1 MARAG
6 VCAWVLGRRLGRRL
20 EDQREVTSP
29 SLSLSFVR
37 LFVYVCAREWFC
49 PCPDPA
55 RGAYH
60 LAQVPWLHLALCKHG
75 ACSGGGDLWGCVAP
89 GTLLSSPARPSKVNH
104 PSAQPLLSRL
114 SSPGP
119 QGTLFEGLKVKPRCG
134 EHPSVCRRQ
143 DRTTLC
149 QCLPSSRAWLTV
161 WMVLLCVFF
170 FCGENSVQVMTSG
183 DLG

>member
-1 MARAG
+1 MR
-6 VCAWVLGRRLGRRL
+6 
-20 EDQREVTSP
+20 SP
-29 SLSLSFVR
+29 LPRCLCR
-37 LFVYVCAREWFC
+37 LFVCLFMCVLGSGFV
-49 PCPDPA
+49 PA
-55 RGAYH
+55 RILPEALITWHRCPGSN
-60 LAQVPWLHLALCKHG
+60 LALCKHG
-75 ACSGGGDLWGCVAP
+75 ACSGGGGDLWGCVAP

-119 QGTLFEGLKVKPRCG
+119 QGTLFEGLKAKPRCG
-134 EHPSVCRRQ
+134 EHPSVYRRQ